1 MPHLTTIRFRVSHPE
16 CRCVGARAANVM
28 RIPAMDVDMSVA
40 VLAAKYI
47 FVFKLR
53 VFFLFILHRPL
64 TICKRM
70 PVVRKS

>member
-53 VFFLFILHRPL
+53 VFFSFYFASSSNHMQKNAGGP
-64 TICKRM
+64 
-70 PVVRKS
+70 